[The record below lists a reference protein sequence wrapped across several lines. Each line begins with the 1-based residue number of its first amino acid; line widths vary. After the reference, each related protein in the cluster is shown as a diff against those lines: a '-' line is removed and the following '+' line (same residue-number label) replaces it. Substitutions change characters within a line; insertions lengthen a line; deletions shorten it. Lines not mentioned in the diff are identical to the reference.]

1 MEKLKS
7 ERCQPRRAVTKMYND
22 VSSLLT
28 NEALTNDDISLLTST
43 TRALHD
49 QFHECLMLEKELLT
63 VILGDIQN
71 EKELDT
77 FFDKV
82 TKVTNA
88 NQGKFNRLTFFLTE
102 RERTNPKP
110 PVSHTQLIVHTTT

>member
-22 VSSLLT
+22 LSGLLT

-43 TRALHD
+43 TGALHD
-49 QFHECLMLEKELLT
+49 QFQECLMLEKELLT

-82 TKVTNA
+82 TKVT
-88 NQGKFNRLTFFLTE
+88 K
-102 RERTNPKP
+102 TN
-110 PVSHTQLIVHTTT
+110 